1 MTTLDSMSERKG
13 GLPTGRNPTWEVSA
27 NAPGVMG
34 SVSVA
39 LAGTLPASVVHPS
52 AGARS
57 VGSSPLYDEVDRRLM
72 DTFPASDAV
81 GRY

>member
-13 GLPTGRNPTWEVSA
+13 LPTGRNPTWELSP
-27 NAPGVMG
+27 NAPGVIG

-39 LAGTLPASVVHPS
+39 LAGKLPARVVHPL
-52 AGARS
+52 AGTRS
-57 VGSSPLYDEVDRRLM
+57 VGSSPQYDEVDLRLM

>member
-1 MTTLDSMSERKG
+1 MTTLHSMSERKG
-13 GLPTGRNPTWEVSA
+13 LPAGRNPTWELSP

-34 SVSVA
+34 SASVA
-39 LAGTLPASVVHPS
+39 LAGRLQARVVYP
-52 AGARS
+52 GTRS
-57 VGSSPLYDEVDRRLM
+57 VPSSPQYDEVDRRLM